1 MHCLGSHTQVPQRQ
15 DTTEPTGH
23 LHMGG
28 GKEENSVCTLLLLA
42 SGPMTLLTSLTLLP
56 GTSPYFIS
64 PRPHPDRCCYLGVSA
79 AASSS
84 SSFSSSSLSVNK
96 FRTPQSASALFS
108 HDKHKHSCGHGAIHI
123 YVRVRIVVTV

>member
-15 DTTEPTGH
+15 DTGEPEW
-23 LHMGG
+23 
-28 GKEENSVCTLLLLA
+28 EEGRKKIQSALCFSWHLA
-42 SGPMTLLTSLTLLP
+42 SVTLLTSLTLLP

-123 YVRVRIVVTV
+123 YVRVRIVVMV